1 MCIIAPDA
9 IVTTDANTLDHPGED
24 IRINLPVSSCTHPCH
39 AERSEASHM
48 MGNEML
54 RCAQHDKRVLF
65 IPAAFWPNRASL
77 SMTSGTYKSEISTD
91 LRKMPVTTDA
101 TDANVTNS
109 PKFGTVNPLY
119 RTPPDPCGS
128 YRHSFREQS
137 QGNQPVVVQAAQL
150 ALVSILPVDLP
161 HRKPQ
166 IWTIPDD

>member
-9 IVTTDANTLDHPGED
+9 IVTTDANTIDYPGED

-39 AERSEASHM
+39 AERSEASRCPSC
-48 MGNEML
+48 EML
-54 RCAQHDKRVLF
+54 RCAQHDNRVLF

>member
-54 RCAQHDKRVLF
+54 RCAQHDNRVLF

-77 SMTSGTYKSEISTD
+77 SMTSETYKSEISSG
-91 LRKMPVTTDA
+91 RQKMPVTTD
-101 TDANVTNS
+101 TNVTNS
-109 PKFGTVNPLY
+109 LKFESVNPLY

-128 YRHSFREQS
+128 YRRSFREQS
-137 QGNQPVVVQAAQL
+137 QGNQLVVVQAEQL
-150 ALVSILPVDLP
+150 ALVSTLPADPP

-166 IWTIPDD
+166 TWTIPDD